1 MSVLFY
7 NVVNSIEVLGIEGKV
22 LETHVV
28 SAKNEEEIQ
37 INISDFNSGLYFI
50 KLNTSKSK
58 RFGTKKV
65 LKINR
70 RLKTAYKKPRLFL
83 LHENVLL

>member
-50 KLNTSKSK
+50 KLNTSK